1 MSTAAYDNNHQ
12 TVFANMLNITM
23 WPFFKQCQ
31 HYCARGDGSFVYGG
45 SSMQTVIAALM
56 REATCPTCHY
66 SFYGS
71 GKAAIEIIASK
82 PFIRLNIK
90 CF

>member
-1 MSTAAYDNNHQ
+1 
-12 TVFANMLNITM
+12 MLNITM

-31 HYCARGDGSFVYGG
+31 HYCARGDGSFVY
-45 SSMQTVIAALM
+45 VIAALM